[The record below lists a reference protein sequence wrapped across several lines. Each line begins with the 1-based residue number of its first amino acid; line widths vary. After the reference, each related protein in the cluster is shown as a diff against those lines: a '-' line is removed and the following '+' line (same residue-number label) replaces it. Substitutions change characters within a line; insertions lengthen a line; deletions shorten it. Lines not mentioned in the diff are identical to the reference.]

1 MQPKA
6 PFAHLD
12 ELLDRVVDICP
23 FPAAARRLMS
33 LVNDDSTSMDAIA
46 SAVSCDPALA
56 TQVLRIAN
64 SAAFRRGERVSDLR
78 RALIAIGLQ
87 ALRDMAGAMA
97 LLATFAS
104 PDELSLDLHA
114 RGAIAGSI
122 VSSLMSN
129 SPESDRGV
137 PFLCGLLCEIGA
149 LACLAVDGPG
159 YVAIRTRTLSVSG
172 AWSTAVALAREDLEL
187 LRYGATV
194 RTIGARLLRRH
205 GVPEEIARTI
215 EAGPRLTP
223 TAPRLHRATAF
234 ARLATPVVV
243 QTRGRLDSTLSIQL
257 GEVARLTSIT
267 ELTTS
272 QLERTCTAA
281 AVNAERSLR
290 AVRAADA

>member
-33 LVNDDSTSMDAIA
+33 LVNDETASMEAIA
-46 SAVSCDPALA
+46 AAVSCDPALA

-64 SAAFRRGERVSDLR
+64 SAAFRRTEPVSDLR
-78 RALIAIGLQ
+78 RGLITIGLQ

-104 PDELSLDLHA
+104 RDELSLDLHA

-122 VSSLMSN
+122 ASSLMSN
-129 SPESDRGV
+129 SPDSDRGV

-159 YVAIRTRTLSVSG
+159 YLELRTRTISVSG
-172 AWSTAVALAREDLEL
+172 AWSTAVALAREDLEM
-187 LRYGATV
+187 LRYGATS
-194 RTIGARLLRRH
+194 RAIGARLLRRH

-215 EAGPRLTP
+215 EASPRLTP
-223 TAPRLHRATAF
+223 QAPRLHRATAF

-243 QTRGRLDSTLSIQL
+243 MTRGRLDSTLGFQL
-257 GEVARLTSIT
+257 GEVARLTSIEDVT
-267 ELTTS
+267 PS
-272 QLERTCTAA
+272 QLERACMGA
-281 AVNAERSLR
+281 AVSAERSLR
-290 AVRAADA
+290 AVRAET